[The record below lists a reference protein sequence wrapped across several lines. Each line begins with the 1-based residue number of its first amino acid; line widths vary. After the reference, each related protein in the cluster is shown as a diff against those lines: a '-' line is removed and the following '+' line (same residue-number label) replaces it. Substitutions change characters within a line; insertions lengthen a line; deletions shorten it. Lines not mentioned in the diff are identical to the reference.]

1 MKQNSVMNLPDET
14 SFQPS
19 ARLRAEL
26 GRLPEAE
33 RRVAELL
40 LAEPASVV
48 HESVGRLAQRAG
60 ASPATIVRLSRRLGY
75 DGFAALKIALA
86 QEGGRVDQFGH
97 PRPATEERYL
107 RVMEADAASIRD
119 GATAVDGAAM
129 AAAATAMAQAG
140 EVLFCGVGVSAAL
153 AALSAFRL
161 SALGIRASTAAD
173 PLSQHLRAATL
184 GATDMCVAISHTGE
198 SRDPI
203 EAVVTAARAG
213 ARTIGVTS
221 FAGSPLTEAVALALV
236 CTSEHSPEARKLFA
250 NPVALVSVLGAL
262 HAEVAARRPASD
274 AGGAAARVIASHQY

>member
-1 MKQNSVMNLPDET
+1 MNVSDET

-86 QEGGRVDQFGH
+86 HEGGRVDQFGH

-119 GATAVDGAAM
+119 GAGALDGATV
-129 AAAATAMAQAG
+129 AAAAAILAGAG
-140 EVLFCGVGVSAAL
+140 EILFCGVGGSAAFAAL
-153 AALSAFRL
+153 AAFRF
-161 SALGIRASTAAD
+161 SALGIRATAAAD
-173 PLSQHLRAATL
+173 PLSQHLRAGTL
-184 GATDMCVAISHTGE
+184 TGADACVGISHTGE
-198 SRDPI
+198 SRDTI
-203 EAVVTAARAG
+203 EAVATAAHAG

-236 CTSEHSPEARKLFA
+236 CTSEHSPMARELFA